1 MDTLDDA
8 LAPIGSHR
16 CDRCCQQA
24 RARLDT
30 AKGPLYFC
38 GHHTRRLLTAELEAF
53 HTAYEE
59 GCRG

>member
-16 CDRCCQQA
+16 RDRCCQQA

-30 AKGPLYFC
+30 AKGPLFFC

-53 HTAYEE
+53 HTAHE
-59 GCRG
+59 RPDA